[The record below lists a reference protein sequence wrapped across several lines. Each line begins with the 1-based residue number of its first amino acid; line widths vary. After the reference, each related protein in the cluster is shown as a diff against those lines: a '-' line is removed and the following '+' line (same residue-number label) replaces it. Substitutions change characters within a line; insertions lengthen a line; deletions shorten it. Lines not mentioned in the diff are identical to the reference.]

1 MRSIYKTPDELK
13 MMLPAGVLTAQALD
27 ALEAAIR
34 PGISTLEL
42 DAIAERVIREAGG
55 VPNFQLVDGYHHTV
69 CASVND
75 VVVHGIPND
84 TPLVAGDIVSID
96 CGALLGGWNGDCAR
110 TIIVPEADGQDASG
124 HPRGDDWVR
133 EAHRVS
139 NATREVMW
147 HGIAAVATARHMND
161 IGGAIEDAIA
171 EQPGPLGNLE
181 NYTGHGIGRN
191 MHEEPTVFNY
201 RVRRR
206 GPVVRAGL
214 AICIEPML
222 TAGKPDVLV
231 DDDEW
236 SVRAA
241 DGTPSA
247 HWEHT
252 VIRHA
257 NGIWV
262 TTAHDGGAA
271 GLAPF
276 GITPIAP

>member
-27 ALEAAIR
+27 AVEAAIR

-96 CGALLGGWNGDCAR
+96 CGALLGGWNGDSAR

-139 NATREVMW
+139 IATREVMW

-222 TAGKPDVLV
+222 TAGKPDVVV

-262 TTAHDGGAA
+262 TSAHDGGAA

-276 GITPIAP
+276 DITPIAP